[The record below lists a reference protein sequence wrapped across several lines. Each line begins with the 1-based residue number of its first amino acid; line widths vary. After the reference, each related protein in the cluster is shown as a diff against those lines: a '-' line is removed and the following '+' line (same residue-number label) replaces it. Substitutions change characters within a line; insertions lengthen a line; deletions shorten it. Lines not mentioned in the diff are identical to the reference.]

1 MTKIHSTDALT
12 GEEVLRDMTEADEAN
27 YQNILAEAAAA
38 KKAAAKAESDKAA
51 LLVKL
56 GISDVEAKLLLS

>member
-12 GEEVLRDMTEADEAN
+12 GEELLRDMTEAEEAD
-27 YQNILAEAAAA
+27 YKKILADAAALKQA
-38 KKAAAKAESDKAA
+38 EAKAQADKAA

-56 GISDVEAKLLLS
+56 GISDDEAKLLLL